1 MFLKKF
7 SKLSLVILIAFSIL
21 FQSTVS
27 IVEGTPENSAEPA
40 DASEE
45 LTPDQLLMPFDV
57 DARAAILLEP
67 ETGTVIYAKNP
78 DEPLPPAS
86 ITKMMTLLL
95 AFEALEKGR
104 AGREDIILVS
114 ERAWRMGG
122 STMFLEVNR
131 EVSFWDLMTG
141 ISVVSANDAC
151 IAVAEHLAGSEERFV
166 QLMNERAAELGMT
179 ATRFKN
185 STGWP
190 ATDHYMSARDV
201 AILAQEIVLH
211 HPALVELEQQPEF
224 IFNDIRQFNRNPL
237 LGALRQDTGGRFPV
251 FPGADGLKTGWTR
264 EAGFSL
270 AGTAVQN
277 GMRLISVVLNT
288 PDEDARSRISREL
301 LNYGFRN
308 FTLQEIVS
316 AGSAQGKI
324 PLEKGKKRELA
335 VNAANS
341 LQAVFPINQ
350 EGQIEVHKNIIT
362 TPVAPI
368 SEGDVVGTVQVL
380 LNGKVL
386 AEGNLVAGEDIDKA
400 NILVRIFRTIGDF
413 LRSLF

>member
-7 SKLSLVILIAFSIL
+7 SKISLAVLLVFSIL
-21 FQSTVS
+21 FQSAVS

-45 LTPDQLLMPFDV
+45 LTPDNLLMPFDV

-95 AFEALEKGR
+95 AFEALEEGR
-104 AGREDIILVS
+104 VGRDDIIIVS
-114 ERAWRMGG
+114 ERAWRKGG
-122 STMFLEVNR
+122 SQMFLEVNR
-131 EVSFWDLMTG
+131 EVTLWDLLTG

-151 IAVAEHLAGSEERFV
+151 IAVAEHLTGSEEHFV
-166 QLMNERAAELGMT
+166 QLMNERAAALGMT

-190 ATDHYMSARDV
+190 AADHYMSARDI
-201 AILAQEIVLH
+201 AILAKQIVLH
-211 HPALVELEQQPEF
+211 HPDLVELEAKPEF
-224 IFNDIRQFNRNPL
+224 TFNDIRQFNRNPL
-237 LGALRQDTGGRFPV
+237 LGR
-251 FPGADGLKTGWTR
+251 FPGADGLKTGWTT
-264 EAGFSL
+264 EAGYSL

-277 GMRLISVVLNT
+277 EMRLISVVLNT
-288 PDEDARSRISREL
+288 PDEGARSRISKKL

-308 FTLQEIVS
+308 FTLQEVVS
-316 AGSAQGKI
+316 AGSPLGEI
-324 PLEKGKKRELA
+324 SLEKGRKRELP

-341 LQAVFPINQ
+341 LQAIFPINQ
-350 EGQIEVHKNIIT
+350 EDQLEITKNIAA
-362 TPVAPI
+362 TPVAPVA
-368 SEGDVVGTVQVL
+368 EGDIMGTVQVL
-380 LNGKVL
+380 LDGKIL

-400 NILVRIFRTIGDF
+400 NILVRIFRAIGDF
-413 LRSLF
+413 LRGLF